1 MKVTM
6 QQVADRAGVD
16 KATVSRVLRGDH
28 RISEKTKIKVME
40 SVRALDYKLDRNA
53 RNLST
58 SRSGLIGIVVDDL
71 NKPWL
76 GAFLAGIERAFCNS
90 EYEILLKSTQK
101 NAQKSRHELNAL
113 DGRHIEGLIWCD
125 RENFPADPGVPCIFL
140 CCCDAGGYSVT
151 MENENDVPNFET
163 GVLTGRM
170 LLKIIAGKP
179 VPGKRVIIKSSCE
192 PEEEPTERP

>member
-6 QQVADRAGVD
+6 QDVAERAGVD

-58 SRSGLIGIVVDDL
+58 KSSRLVGAVMRDMAAQ
-71 NKPWL
+71 WA
-76 GAFLAGIERAFCNS
+76 GAFLGGLERAFSNS
-90 EYEILLKSTQK
+90 GYDVIFKTTGGAAARAKRAAE
-101 NAQKSRHELNAL
+101 AL
-113 DGRHIEGLIWCD
+113 DGLGAEGVIWCD
-125 RENFPADPGVPCIFL
+125 GENFPSALSMPVL
-140 CCCDAGGYSVT
+140 CFGFTREDFHSLALEGDGAPS
-151 MENENDVPNFET
+151 FET
-163 GVLTGRM
+163 GVLAARL

-179 VPGKRVIIKSSCE
+179 VPGKEIRLKA
-192 PEEEPTERP
+192 PEKED